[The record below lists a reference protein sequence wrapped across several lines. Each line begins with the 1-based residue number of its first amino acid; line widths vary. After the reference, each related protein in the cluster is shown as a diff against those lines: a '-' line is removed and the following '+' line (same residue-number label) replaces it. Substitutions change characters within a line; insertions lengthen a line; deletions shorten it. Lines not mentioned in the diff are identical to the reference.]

1 MKTPGTISQ
10 LVGSIGVLPLD
21 VAQAK
26 SVCRFCHNSTGPS
39 PGNPIV
45 LNYGQEYAHQHCI
58 DRAKASGTFIPA
70 RTSSPM
76 ASPAP
81 QPLSAEDQAALRELR
96 DNLFS
101 LANVLCVPGSDPR
114 LNLIDD
120 TTRKKFERQLE
131 AFDRLTADRFK

>member
-1 MKTPGTISQ
+1 MNIPGTISQ
-10 LVGSIGVLPLD
+10 LVGGAIGVLPLD
-21 VAQAK
+21 VARAK

-70 RTSSPM
+70 RASHPV

-81 QPLSAEDQAALRELR
+81 QPLSAEDEQWLKCLRVELVR
-96 DNLFS
+96 FS
-101 LANVLCVPGSDPR
+101 QGANCTSF
-114 LNLIDD
+114 
-120 TTRKKFERQLE
+120 TRVNAHHWIKV
-131 AFDRLTADRFK
+131 FDHLTADRFK